1 MVELIY
7 ILLIIV
13 GYITAYIVSLYS
25 LAIFIDPDEVES
37 LFPKVSKKRK
47 KFIMKLADDPR
58 AFTQIAIIYK
68 SFVLIVISVL
78 AVNLLSSLSEILN
91 TSLTISIPI
100 GLLVVWLLYIFFIEL
115 LPRKASRDAIT
126 FNLLKRLWL
135 IEIVYKLFLPVINIY
150 RTSLKKSGEKAH
162 ATEEEKDEI
171 IERAI
176 EALADE
182 AGISE
187 NIVEEDEKEMITQIF
202 QLDQTIVKEIMI
214 PRIDITGIEENISY
228 KEIQSLVLK
237 DGFSRYPVFVESI
250 DKVIGILYVKDL
262 FSKMPEPGEKFDI
275 QKYLKRPYFV
285 PESKII
291 GDLLKEF
298 KSRHLHIAI
307 VVDEYGGVAGLVTL
321 EDIIEEI
328 VGDIQ
333 DEHDLEEA
341 EFSKLADGSYLV
353 NAAML
358 VEELQDHFDTDY
370 EQEESETI
378 GGLIYDLVGSVPELA
393 QKIRWNSFD
402 FEIESVKGQRILRV
416 KVKKT

>member
-1 MVELIY
+1 MAELIY
-7 ILLIIV
+7 IFLIIM
-13 GYITAYIVSLYS
+13 GYFTAYVVSLYS
-25 LAIFIDPDEVES
+25 LAIFIDPDEVKL

-47 KFIMKLADDPR
+47 EFITKLADDPR
-58 AFTQIAIIYK
+58 VFTQIAIIYK
-68 SFVLIVISVL
+68 SFILIIISVF
-78 AVNLLSSLSEILN
+78 AVSLLSSLSDEFH
-91 TSLTISIPI
+91 TSLKISIPV
-100 GLLVVWLLYIFFIEL
+100 GLVVIWLLYIFFVEL
-115 LPRKASRDAIT
+115 LPRKASRDVISL
-126 FNLLKRLWL
+126 NLLKRLWL
-135 IEIVYKLFLPVINIY
+135 IEIVYKMFLPIINIY
-150 RTSLKKSGEKAH
+150 RNSLKKSGEKAH

-214 PRIDITGIEENISY
+214 PRIDITGIEEKISY

-237 DGFSRYPVFVESI
+237 EGFSRYPVFVKSI
-250 DKVIGILYVKDL
+250 DKIIGILYIKDL
-262 FSKMPEPGEKFDI
+262 FSKMPEPGEKFNI
-275 QKYLKRPYFV
+275 HKYLKRPYFV

-291 GDLLKEF
+291 RDLLKEF
-298 KSRHLHIAI
+298 KARHLHIAI

-341 EFSKLADGSYLV
+341 EFSKLADGSYLA

-358 VEELQDHFDTDY
+358 VKELQDFFDTEY

-378 GGLIYDLVGSVPELA
+378 GGLIYDLVGSVPELT
-393 QKIRWNSFD
+393 QKIRWNSFI
-402 FEIESVKGQRILRV
+402 FEIESIKGQRILRV
-416 KVKKT
+416 KVKKI